1 MKNFAGI
8 FCAVLMVFSFVMP
21 VQTASAL
28 SKIDPR
34 LVAMGLQSEKTESFF
49 VEFNRPTV
57 VGMATFN
64 YVQTYHSQELMRP
77 DNSIRKLYVKSIE
90 KLQNKHINQ
99 IKNIFPDAVIGST
112 YQYAFNGYF
121 ITTKLSNVAKIAS
134 LPEVKRVFYMPQQ
147 QLYRTRTRQ
156 VVNAE
161 KVWATVKDLKG
172 RPVDGSGVLVSVS
185 DTGLDYTHQD
195 FGSQKAPV
203 GPKVVISRD
212 LAMNDNDCQE
222 EDSIGASHGTACA
235 SLIAGDGPD
244 DPKTRVKEKGIA
256 PKALLAGYKIEK
268 LEGKEGYL
276 DPQAIMKAWDFIIK
290 DKIQVSNNS
299 WGRPGGD
306 HEYEYQ
312 QKNCMMAGCT
322 VVVSNGN
329 NGSPGQVAFPIP
341 QGSSASSGYVI
352 GVGATDE
359 TDFSPMQ
366 IVSAPDAEATG
377 KPIPG
382 HWGTTGK
389 SFPSYD
395 IPIQVVDCLWGRT
408 NDFSNV
414 DVKGKIA
421 LIQRGPKDKTYGEPL
436 AFKDKVLN
444 AAAAGAKGVII
455 YNHTPGKLMATY
467 VDTQK
472 NENPADFKFIPSY
485 ELNKSQGDLI
495 RKQLHS
501 GHDWKTYEIDTAQN
515 NVTVSFGKPTY
526 RGNMA
531 DFSSNGPT
539 IQGFLKPDVC
549 STGVNVHAAVPRPYR
564 EKFKIN
570 YTEDF
575 GGTSSAGPFV
585 AGCAA
590 LITQGRP
597 EWDPLTIKRSLM
609 NTATLL
615 KRSDGQYY
623 IPFTAQGMGRV
634 NVYEA
639 ITTQTLIQPP
649 SGLILAQTGKINI
662 ADLPEELTN
671 SELFKNLPEEI
682 KTSTYPLKLYNYSAK
697 PINLDI
703 SFEIN
708 SGNPGQFNIS
718 STTSQVTIPPATK
731 TPGVAWVG
739 INIKLPSS
747 VDGFFNDIII
757 WMTDKVSN
765 KRLHTGICV
774 YNNDPRVGGNSNQ
787 YTSYVK
793 INKPVFTPNGDGED
807 EQLEFTYDVTN
818 GSWDWRYYPPL
829 WSNYGEMLTFWAL
842 DLNQEKWMQIH
853 VEEEF
858 ELGPGKFV
866 WDGKDENGNYV
877 LPDGDWT
884 VGVSAMNF
892 LVNEARTAL
901 IQKPFDFETGTSF
914 SVEKSTIPSLP
925 TVSAHV
931 LPLEPGVGQTFE
943 VGLYLSNAK
952 DVKSL
957 QFKLNMPGASS
968 VVQYIGFDKGDF
980 MINNEPLTLVDVE
993 YDKDKELFDIS
1004 LQRPLDGVSGDGWI
1018 LKLKFMAKNSN
1029 YFDIRFS
1036 DLLMSAIDDKGKE
1049 VKTKAFY
1056 KNGEISILNQAYDIA
1071 DFNRD
1076 GKVDDADL
1084 KIIMT
1089 VMDSVDGDGRY
1100 NWRCDLNYD
1109 LKVTT
1114 DDIAIFSKSYRK
1126 R

>member
-8 FCAVLMVFSFVMP
+8 LCAVLMVFSFVIP

-28 SKIDPR
+28 NKIDP
-34 LVAMGLQSEKTESFF
+34 LIIAMGLQSEKAEGFF
-49 VEFNRPTV
+49 VEFTKPTV

-64 YVQTYHSQELMRP
+64 YAQTYQSQELMRP
-77 DNSIRKLYVKSIE
+77 DNFTRKLYVSSIQN
-90 KLQNKHINQ
+90 LQNKHINQ
-99 IKNIFPDAVIGST
+99 IKSMFPDAIIGSV

-121 ITTKLSNVAKIAS
+121 ITTKLSNVARIAS
-134 LPEVKRVFYMPQQ
+134 FPEVQRVFCMPQQ

-156 VVNAE
+156 ITNAE
-161 KVWATVKDLKG
+161 KVWATVKDAKG
-172 RPVDGSGVLVSVS
+172 RPVDGAGVLVSVS

-195 FGSQKAPV
+195 FGSQKSPV

-268 LEGKEGYL
+268 LDGKEGFL
-276 DPQAIMKAWDFIIK
+276 DPQAIMKSWDFIIK

-312 QKNCMMAGCT
+312 QKNCAMAGCT
-322 VVVSNGN
+322 VIVSNGN

-359 TDFSPMQ
+359 TDFSSLQ
-366 IVSAPDAEATG
+366 IIEAPDTQANG
-377 KPIPG
+377 KQIAG
-382 HWGTTGK
+382 HWGNTGK
-389 SFPSYD
+389 TFSSYD
-395 IPIQVVDCLWGRT
+395 IPLQVVDCLWGRKEDF
-408 NDFSNV
+408 NDI

-421 LIQRGPKDKTYGEPL
+421 LIQRGPKDKAYGEPL
-436 AFKDKVLN
+436 SFKDKLLN
-444 AAAAGAKGVII
+444 AAAAGAKGAII
-455 YNHTPGKLMATY
+455 YNHTSGKLMATY
-467 VDTQK
+467 VEQQK
-472 NENPADFKFIPSY
+472 KENPSDFNFIPCY
-485 ELNKSQGDLI
+485 ELNKSQGETI
-495 RKQLHS
+495 RTQLHS
-501 GHDWKTYEIDTAQN
+501 GHDSSFGQIDKNQN
-515 NVTVSFGKPTY
+515 IVTIAFGKPTY
-526 RGNMA
+526 RANIA

-539 IQGFLKPDVC
+539 IQGYLKPDVS
-549 STGVNVHAAVPRPYR
+549 STGVNVHAAIPRPDR
-564 EKFKIN
+564 EKYKTN

-597 EWDPLTIKRSLM
+597 EWDPFAIKRALM

-615 KRSDGQYY
+615 KRTDGQYY
-623 IPFTAQGMGRV
+623 IPFTVQGMGRV
-634 NVYEA
+634 NVYDA
-639 ITTQTLIQPP
+639 ITTQTLVQPP
-649 SGLILAQTGKINI
+649 SGLILSKTGKINI
-662 ADLPEELTN
+662 ADLPDELKDK
-671 SELFKNLPEEI
+671 SLFDTLPEEI
-682 KTSTYPLKLYNYSAK
+682 KSSTYPLKLFNYSNK
-697 PINLDI
+697 ETKLDI

-708 SGNPGQFNIS
+708 AGNPGQFNINAT
-718 STTSQVTIPPATK
+718 STQVSIPPAGK

-739 INIKLPSS
+739 INIKLPSNVEGS
-747 VDGFFNDIII
+747 FNDIVI
-757 WMTDKVSN
+757 WLTDKKAN

-774 YNNDPRVGGNSNQ
+774 YNNDPRVGGDKNTYASF
-787 YTSYVK
+787 VK
-793 INKPVFTPNGDGED
+793 VDKQAFTPNGDGQDDQIEV
-807 EQLEFTYDVTN
+807 TYDVTN
-818 GSWDWRYYPPL
+818 GSWNWGYYPPL
-829 WSNYGEMLTFWAL
+829 WSNYGEMLCFIAL
-842 DLNQEKWMQIH
+842 DVNQESWTIIH
-853 VEEEF
+853 TEEEF

-866 WDGKDENGNYV
+866 WDGKDENGNYI
-877 LPDGDWT
+877 LPDGDW
-884 VGVSAMNF
+884 VIGVSALNT
-892 LVNEARTAL
+892 LINSARTAL
-901 IQKPFDFETGTSF
+901 IQQTFEFETSTSF
-914 SVEKSTIPSLP
+914 TIENSTVPPLP
-925 TVSAHV
+925 TLTSHV
-931 LPLEPGVGQTFE
+931 LPLEPGIGQEFE
-943 VGLYLSNAK
+943 VGLYLHNAK

-957 QFKLNMPGASS
+957 QFKIHMPGASS
-968 VVQYIGFDKGDF
+968 VVQYMGFQKGDF
-980 MINNEPLTLVDVE
+980 MIKDEPMTLVDVE
-993 YDKDKELFDIS
+993 FDKEKELFDVN
-1004 LQRPLDGVSGDGWI
+1004 LQRPLDGVTGDGWL
-1018 LKLKFMAKNSN
+1018 LKLKFMAKESN

-1036 DLLMSAIDDKGKE
+1036 DMLMSAIDDKGKE

-1056 KNGEISILNQAYDIA
+1056 KNGEISILNQAYDVA

-1076 GKVDDADL
+1076 SKVDDADL

-1089 VMDSVDGDGRY
+1089 TLDSADGDGRY

-1109 LKVTT
+1109 LKITT
-1114 DDIAIFSKSYRK
+1114 DDIAIFSRSYRK